1 MERRWPIAAGAVASS
16 LLAWHRYVT
25 PWQQRWGATD
35 DEVHMALPGDELVP
49 DPADQATRA
58 VTIGADPAD
67 VWPWIVQLGADRAGF
82 YSYTWLENLFGLR
95 IHNAD
100 RIESEW
106 QELAVGDLV
115 AGDRRR
121 SGGWYVMRHDPREV
135 LVLAMGDVRAGR
147 PVRRD
152 EGLRWE
158 FLWTFAV
165 RPLAD
170 GGSRLIVR
178 ERTGFGSRLTKS
190 LLSPL
195 GFVSFVMT
203 RAMLLGIRSR
213 AEATVTRPAR

>member
-1 MERRWPIAAGAVASS
+1 MERRWPIVAVAAAGG
-16 LLAWHRYVT
+16 LLAWHRFVT
-25 PWQQRWGATD
+25 PWQLRWGATD
-35 DEVHMALPGDELVP
+35 DEVRTPLPGDELVP

-58 VTIGADPAD
+58 VTVGADAAD
-67 VWPWIVQLGADRAGF
+67 VWPWIVQLGADRGGF
-82 YSYTWLENLFGLR
+82 YSYTWLENLFRLG

-100 RIESEW
+100 RIVPEW

-115 AGDRRR
+115 AADARR
-121 SGGWYVMRHDPREV
+121 SGGWYVMQHVPGEV

-147 PVRRD
+147 PVRRE

-165 RPLAD
+165 RPLAG

-178 ERTGFGSRLTKS
+178 ERTGFDSRVTK
-190 LLSPL
+190 LLFSPM

>member
-1 MERRWPIAAGAVASS
+1 MERRWPIVAAAAGGW
-16 LLAWHRYVT
+16 LTWHRFVT

-35 DEVHMALPGDELVP
+35 DEVHAPLPGDDLVP
-49 DPADQATRA
+49 DPVDQATRA
-58 VTIGADPAD
+58 ITIAAEPAD
-67 VWPWIVQLGADRAGF
+67 VWPWIVQLGADRGGF
-82 YSYTWLENLFGLR
+82 YSYAWLENLFRLG

-100 RIESEW
+100 LIESDW

-115 AGDRRR
+115 AADARR
-121 SGGWYVMRHDPREV
+121 SGGWYVMRHDPGEV

-165 RPLAD
+165 RPLAG
-170 GGSRLIVR
+170 GGSRLLVR
-178 ERTGFGSRLTKS
+178 ERTGFGSRVTKL

-203 RAMLLGIRSR
+203 RAMLRGIRSR